1 MQKVSANQINFL
13 DLRTDSGYIYQKAVH
28 LTGEQVHDEY
38 AWRLWVPRELVLKYF
53 LVLLIVRCLLMG
65 YTRPYRELD
74 VTISGLDS
82 TIFSKYVFTSTSKED
97 GCRS

>member
-38 AWRLWVPRELVLKYF
+38 AWRLWVPRELVPEILSRSPDSSMFAHGIHK
-53 LVLLIVRCLLMG
+53 
-65 YTRPYRELD
+65 
-74 VTISGLDS
+74 TI
-82 TIFSKYVFTSTSKED
+82 
-97 GCRS
+97 